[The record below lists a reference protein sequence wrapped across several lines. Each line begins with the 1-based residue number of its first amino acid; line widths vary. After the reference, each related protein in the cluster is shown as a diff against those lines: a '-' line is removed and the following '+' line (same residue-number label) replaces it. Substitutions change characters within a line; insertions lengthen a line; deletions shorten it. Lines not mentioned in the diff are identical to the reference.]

1 MAQITLSL
9 NLFIKLE
16 CHITTII
23 TEKRNHFGFDFKTNQ
38 HGFWMCIYY
47 WCTPMAKPTKSSYC
61 NVACPC
67 IARSLVRKPSIRGR
81 KNVLTIILAQLK
93 MDQRSLG
100 NSMYIYRDIVRYAVT
115 HFIFTCQTF
124 DLYTSYDE
132 VIQGKP
138 SGAGVIFCKQVL
150 NKCRSE
156 SVSHL
161 LECCN
166 M

>member
-1 MAQITLSL
+1 
-9 NLFIKLE
+9 
-16 CHITTII
+16 
-23 TEKRNHFGFDFKTNQ
+23 
-38 HGFWMCIYY
+38 
-47 WCTPMAKPTKSSYC
+47 MAKPTKSSYC
-61 NVACPC
+61 NVAWPC

-100 NSMYIYRDIVRYAVT
+100 NSNIYRDIVRYAVT

-166 M
+166 MNNIQSTLTKGRILVLTRLNIRI

>member
-1 MAQITLSL
+1 MSYYNYNNREKKYLLHL
-9 NLFIKLE
+9 NL
-16 CHITTII
+16 
-23 TEKRNHFGFDFKTNQ
+23 RQNQ
-38 HGFWMCIYY
+38 HGFWMHIFY
-47 WCTPMAKPTKSSYC
+47 WCTPMAKPMKSSYC
-61 NVACPC
+61 NVAWPC
-67 IARSLVRKPSIRGR
+67 IARSLVRKPSTRCI
-81 KNVLTIILAQLK
+81 KNVK
-93 MDQRSLG
+93 YNFS
-100 NSMYIYRDIVRYAVT
+100 IVENVSAYCSTSRHAVT

-166 M
+166 INIRI